1 MAERREEDTDTSEP
15 QTNVLFLNTFL
26 QLVFHKWTDTLKQ
39 TALSSL
45 GEKFVKQAY
54 TKAM

>member
-45 GEKFVKQAY
+45 GGKFVKQAY